1 MSGGIP
7 RRRIFFSGGTKG
19 RCVIVK
25 RRERSVRFGM
35 EYLLCGAL
43 APERCGVTEENVY
56 VWQEKEAGGDKNI

>member
-1 MSGGIP
+1 MSGGYP
-7 RRRIFFSGGTKG
+7 AAQDIFFGGTKG
-19 RCVIVK
+19 KCIIVK

>member
-7 RRRIFFSGGTKG
+7 RRRIFFFGGTKG
-19 RCVIVK
+19 KCVIVK

-43 APERCGVTEENVY
+43 APERCGAE
-56 VWQEKEAGGDKNI
+56 